1 MKKLI
6 FLAVLCLLSSVS
18 QINAS
23 DVIAGNTVD
32 GSRTHG
38 DVTIKNGSR
47 YEIEASGEV
56 QLEGGFSVERGA
68 VFAVYPSS
76 F

>member
-1 MKKLI
+1 MKKNIL
-6 FLAVLCLLSSVS
+6 LAVLCLLASAS
-18 QINAS
+18 QINAH
-23 DVIAGNTVD
+23 VIAGNTVD
-32 GSRTHG
+32 GSRTPG
-38 DVTIKNGSR
+38 DETIKKGFR

-68 VFAVYPSS
+68 VFAIYPSS

>member
-18 QINAS
+18 QINAH
-23 DVIAGNTVD
+23 VIAGNSVD
-32 GSRTHG
+32 GSRTPG